1 LRWIIIVSKKEVRM
15 SESQAAST
23 FTISQCASLAC
34 VLEATA
40 HKPGNVHRGADFE
53 DLTYLDFITAAIAIS
68 PAIAAAAAGKGLGE
82 SVLAGVTATRAAVAT
97 NANLGMLLLLT
108 PLAMVSRSQPLAAG
122 VADVLTTLTPAD
134 ARGVY
139 EAIRLANP
147 GGLGRV
153 ADADVAD
160 EPPADLLHV
169 MRLAEDRDLVARQY
183 ANNFSDVLDTIV
195 PWLAAGVAAGWPL
208 ADVIVHAHMQTL
220 ARYPDSLIA
229 RKCGQQLA
237 DETAARAGRVLA
249 EGEPGHAA
257 YHEAVSDFDFWLR
270 SDGHRRNPGTTA
282 DLISAGLFA
291 ALRDGIIKTP
301 WRFYA

>member
-1 LRWIIIVSKKEVRM
+1 MTTPPAVPAPLSI
-15 SESQAAST
+15 A
-23 FTISQCASLAC
+23 QCASLAC

-53 DLTYLDFITAAIAIS
+53 DLSYLDFITAAIAIS
-68 PAIAAAAAGKGLGE
+68 PAIAGAAAGKRLGE
-82 SVLAGVTATRAAVAT
+82 SVLAGVAATRATVAT

-108 PLAMVSRSQPLAAG
+108 PLAMVPSAEPLGG
-122 VADVLTTLTPAD
+122 VAHVLSQLNADD

-139 EAIRLANP
+139 DAIRLANP

-153 ADADVAD
+153 AEADIAD

-183 ANNFSDVLDTIV
+183 ANNFSDVLDVVV
-195 PWLAAGVAAGWPL
+195 PWLAEGVAAGWPL
-208 ADVIVHAHMQTL
+208 ADVIVHAHMQVM

-229 RKCGQQLA
+229 RKCGQELA
-237 DETAARAGRVLA
+237 DETAARAGRALA
-249 EGEPGHAA
+249 EGQPGHAA

>member
-1 LRWIIIVSKKEVRM
+1 M
-15 SESQAAST
+15 
-23 FTISQCASLAC
+23 AC

-53 DLTYLDFITAAIAIS
+53 DLSYLDFVTAAIAIS
-68 PAIAAAAAGKGLGE
+68 PAMAAAAAGQRLGE
-82 SVLAGVTATRAAVAT
+82 CVLAGVTATRAAVAT

-108 PLAMVSRSQPLAAG
+108 PLAMVSREEPLAAG
-122 VADVLTTLTPAD
+122 VQKVLSNLTPAD

-153 ADADVAD
+153 AESDVAD
-160 EPPADLLHV
+160 EPPQDLLHV
-169 MRLAEDRDLVARQY
+169 MRLAEDRDMVARQY
-183 ANNFSDVLDTIV
+183 ANNFSDVLDAVV
-195 PWLAAGVAAGWPL
+195 PWLAEGVAAGWPL
-208 ADVIVHAHMQTL
+208 ADVIVHAHLQSM

-229 RKCGQQLA
+229 RKCGQALA
-237 DETAARAGRVLA
+237 EETAARAARVLA
-249 EGEPGHAA
+249 QGLPGHAA

-282 DLISAGLFA
+282 DLIAAGLFA

>member
-1 LRWIIIVSKKEVRM
+1 
-15 SESQAAST
+15 
-23 FTISQCASLAC
+23 

-53 DLTYLDFITAAIAIS
+53 DLSYLDFVTAAIAII
-68 PAIAAAAAGKGLGE
+68 PAIEGAACGRGLGD
-82 SVLAGVTATRAAVAT
+82 SVLAAVAATRATIRT
-97 NANLGMLLLLT
+97 NANLGMLLLIT
-108 PLAMVSRSQPLAAG
+108 PLAMVPRESPLAVG
-122 VADVLTTLTPAD
+122 VAQVLSNLTAAD

-139 EAIRLANP
+139 EAIRLASP

-153 ADADVAD
+153 DEADIAD

-169 MRLAEDRDLVARQY
+169 MRLAEDRDIVARQY
-183 ANNFSDVLDTIV
+183 ANNFSDVLNVTL
-195 PWLAAGVAAGWPL
+195 PWLAEGIAHDWPL
-208 ADVIVHAHMQTL
+208 ADVIVHAHVQMM
-220 ARYPDSLIA
+220 ACYPDSLIA
-229 RKCGQQLA
+229 RKCGQALA

-249 EGEPGHAA
+249 QGEPGQAA

-270 SDGHRRNPGTTA
+270 SDGHRRNPGSTA
-282 DLISAGLFA
+282 DMVCASLFA